1 MKSVLLVK
9 AAKVNAVNNMD
20 NYCLVPNPNPN
31 RAAQRPVKF
40 KTDIENPTAANSYD
54 QLCVIAS
61 SCVRFTIIVFFSLC
75 LYIIYVF
82 CDNGRMQMWSS
93 EAWWNLNPHDLTD
106 RIVFAMSFSPDYT
119 LHVVAV
125 APYET

>member
-9 AAKVNAVNNMD
+9 AAKVNAVTNMD

-40 KTDIENPTAANSYD
+40 KTDIENPTVANSYD

-61 SCVRFTIIVFFSLC
+61 SCVRFTIIVFFRC
-75 LYIIYVF
+75 AYISFMYSVTTGVCK
-82 CDNGRMQMWSS
+82 CDLVRLDG
-93 EAWWNLNPHDLTD
+93 
-106 RIVFAMSFSPDYT
+106 I
-119 LHVVAV
+119 
-125 APYET
+125 